1 MLITSLSNDTGA
13 WRLKDRTNP
22 SEMENI
28 NQKVLPI
35 RMPFNKSLQKAFILF
50 CGITILV
57 MCVFYLRRTTSTDD
71 RGRTH
76 IDDRSYL
83 WQNATNPLNNFSS
96 KLAVENMKRH
106 GKKIFIAFNYWEQ
119 LTMGTNNFFDL
130 TALAAYGGRRVV
142 VPLVNDSKFHG
153 LPTEKGIK
161 TLELY
166 YNVSALNRTLRARGH
181 GTLISWKEF
190 QDVCQGKLDVLVR
203 IDYTKLKKSTAYNQ
217 ATRPFFPCNDSHTD
231 TISTDFK
238 VEKTIC
244 MNVFAVDSVEKFENE
259 VVERLPCVGLDQW
272 RGSKRR
278 NRFRAQFQLSPLVTN
293 RLGSLRDAAVFFN
306 PKLLH
311 IARDFIT
318 KHLGPLFVSVHVRA
332 ERILSTFK
340 NITAVVRC
348 LSNLVTQVQSHK
360 KDSKAHMPVFLAAD
374 FADYGSSSKQ
384 VEPARENAESLMKI
398 LAPLKPV
405 IFQPSVYNLT
415 DRGTVAIV
423 EMNILVLGTHLS
435 VAGGGKFQAWI
446 LNQFVNKN
454 NIDQRYKANCR
465 SKMCNYFCYL

>member
-1 MLITSLSNDTGA
+1 MQ
-13 WRLKDRTNP
+13 
-22 SEMENI
+22 NI
-28 NQKVLPI
+28 HQKVLPLWL
-35 RMPFNKSLQKAFILF
+35 PFNKSLRKAFVFL

-57 MCVFYLRRTTSTDD
+57 TGAIYLRRTTDTD
-71 RGRTH
+71 RGNTDIH
-76 IDDRSYL
+76 DRSYL
-83 WQNATNPLNNFSS
+83 WQNTSNALKRFSS
-96 KLAVENMKRH
+96 KVAVEDMQSP

-130 TALAAYGGRRVV
+130 TALAAYGGRQVV

-166 YNVSALNRTLRARGH
+166 YNVSALNRTLRSRGH

-203 IDYTKLKKSTAYNQ
+203 IDYTKLKKSTAHIQ
-217 ATRPFFPCNDSHTD
+217 STRPFFPCNDSGHTD

-238 VEKTIC
+238 VERTVC
-244 MNVFAVDSVEKFENE
+244 MNVFALNSVEKFENE
-259 VVERLPCVGLDQW
+259 VVKRLPCVGLDQW
-272 RGSKRR
+272 RGSKYR
-278 NRFRAQFQLSPLVTN
+278 NRLRAQFQLSPLVTK
-293 RLGSLRDAAVFFN
+293 RLRSLDDAAVFLN

-311 IARDFIT
+311 IAQDFIA
-318 KHLGPLFVSVHVRA
+318 KNLGRLFISVHVRA
-332 ERILSTFK
+332 ERILSAFK
-340 NITAVVRC
+340 NITAVVKC

-360 KDSKAHMPVFLAAD
+360 KDIKAEMPVFLAAD

-384 VEPARENAESLMKI
+384 VKPAQENAESLMKI

-423 EMNILVLGTHLS
+423 EMNILVSGKHLS

-454 NIDQRYKANCR
+454 NLDQRSKANCR
-465 SKMCNYFCYL
+465 SKRCNYFCYL

>member
-1 MLITSLSNDTGA
+1 
-13 WRLKDRTNP
+13 
-22 SEMENI
+22 MENI

-35 RMPFNKSLQKAFILF
+35 WKPFNKSLQKAFVLF

-57 MCVFYLRRTTSTDD
+57 VYVLYLRRTTNTDD
-71 RGRTH
+71 IGSTH

-83 WQNATNPLNNFSS
+83 WQNASNSLNNFSG
-96 KLAVENMKRH
+96 KVAVKNLRSH
-106 GKKIFIAFNYWEQ
+106 GKKIFVAFNYWEQ

-130 TALAAYGGRRVV
+130 TALATYSGRQVV
-142 VPLVNDSKFHG
+142 LPLVNDSKFHG
-153 LPTEKGIK
+153 FPKEKGME
-161 TLELY
+161 TLQLY
-166 YNVSALNRTLRARGH
+166 YNVSALNRTLRSRGH
-181 GTLISWKEF
+181 ATLISWKEF
-190 QDVCQGKLDVLVR
+190 QDVCRGKLDVLVR
-203 IDYTKLKKSTAYNQ
+203 IDYRKLNKATTYNQ
-217 ATRPFFPCNDSHTD
+217 AKRPFFPCNDTHTD

-238 VEKTIC
+238 VENTIC

-259 VVERLPCVGLDQW
+259 VIERRPCVGLDQW
-272 RGSKRR
+272 RGSKHR
-278 NRFRAQFQLSPLVTN
+278 NRFRAQFKLSPLVRN
-293 RLGSLRDAAVFFN
+293 RLNSLRDAAVFFN

-311 IARDFIT
+311 IARDFII
-318 KHLGPLFVSVHVRA
+318 KYLGPLFVSVHVRA

-348 LSNLVTQVQSHK
+348 LSRLVKQVQSRT
-360 KDSKAHMPVFLAAD
+360 KDIKAHMPVFLAAD
-374 FADYGSSSKQ
+374 FANYGSSSKQ
-384 VEPARENAESLMKI
+384 VKPARENAESFMKI

-405 IFQPSVYNLT
+405 TFEPSVYNLT

-454 NIDQRYKANCR
+454 NIDQRSKANCR

>member
-1 MLITSLSNDTGA
+1 
-13 WRLKDRTNP
+13 
-22 SEMENI
+22 MENI

-35 RMPFNKSLQKAFILF
+35 WVPFNKSLQKAFVLL

-57 MCVFYLRRTTSTDD
+57 MFAFYLRRTTDTGDKGSTD
-71 RGRTH
+71 

-83 WQNATNPLNNFSS
+83 RKNATNPLNNISS
-96 KLAVENMKRH
+96 KVAVENIQSH

-130 TALAAYGGRRVV
+130 TALAAYGGRQVV

-153 LPTEKGIK
+153 LPTEKGIE

-166 YNVSALNRTLRARGH
+166 YNVSALNRTLRSRGH
-181 GTLISWKEF
+181 GTLMSWNEF
-190 QDVCQGKLDVLVR
+190 QNVCQGKLDVLVR
-203 IDYTKLKKSTAYNQ
+203 IDYKKLKKSTVHDQ
-217 ATRPFFPCNDSHTD
+217 AIRPYFPCKDSGHTD

-238 VEKTIC
+238 VKETIC
-244 MNVFAVDSVEKFENE
+244 MNVFAVDSVDKFENE
-259 VVERLPCVGLDQW
+259 VIKRLPCVGLDQW
-272 RGSKRR
+272 RGSKHK

-293 RLGSLRDAAVFFN
+293 RLSSLRDAAVFFN

-311 IARDFIT
+311 IAQDFILRN
-318 KHLGPLFVSVHVRA
+318 LGSLFVSVHVRA

-340 NITAVVRC
+340 NITAVVKC
-348 LSNLVTQVQSHK
+348 LSNLVKQVQRHK
-360 KDSKAHMPVFLAAD
+360 QGIKVNMPIFLAAD

-384 VEPARENAESLMKI
+384 VKPARENAESLMKI

-405 IFQPSVYNLT
+405 TFQPSVYNLT

-423 EMNILVLGTHLS
+423 EMNILVSGKHLS
-435 VAGGGKFQAWI
+435 VAGGGKFQIWI

-454 NIDQRYKANCR
+454 NIDQRSKVSCR
-465 SKMCNYFCYL
+465 SEMCNYFCYL

>member
-1 MLITSLSNDTGA
+1 
-13 WRLKDRTNP
+13 
-22 SEMENI
+22 
-28 NQKVLPI
+28 
-35 RMPFNKSLQKAFILF
+35 MPFNKSLQKAFVLF
-50 CGITILV
+50 CGIIILATYAI
-57 MCVFYLRRTTSTDD
+57 YLRRTTNSDD
-71 RGRTH
+71 KETTH

-83 WQNATNPLNNFSS
+83 WQNTANSLNNVSS
-96 KLAVENMKRH
+96 KVAVKSMQRH

-119 LTMGTNNFFDL
+119 LTMGTNNLFDL
-130 TALAAYGGRRVV
+130 TALAAYSGRQVV

-153 LPTEKGIK
+153 LPTEKGME

-166 YNVSALNRTLRARGH
+166 YNVSALNRTLRLRGH

-190 QDVCQGKLDVLVR
+190 KDVCRGKLDVLVR
-203 IDYTKLKKSTAYNQ
+203 IDYTKFKRATGNNQ
-217 ATRPFFPCNDSHTD
+217 AKLPFFPCNDSHTD
-231 TISTDFK
+231 TISTDFTI
-238 VEKTIC
+238 EKTIC
-244 MNVFAVDSVEKFENE
+244 MNVFAVDSIEKFENE
-259 VVERLPCVGLDQW
+259 VIQRRPCVGLDQW
-272 RGSKRR
+272 RGSKHR
-278 NRFRAQFQLSPLVTN
+278 NRFRAQFELSKLVTN
-293 RLGSLRDAAVFFN
+293 RLSSLRDAANFFN

-318 KHLGPLFVSVHVRA
+318 KHLGPLFISVHVRA

-348 LSNLVTQVQSHK
+348 LSNLVTEVQSHK
-360 KDSKAHMPVFLAAD
+360 KDIKTRMPVFLAAD
-374 FADYGSSSKQ
+374 FAHYGSTSNQ
-384 VEPARENAESLMKI
+384 VKPARENAESLMKI

-405 IFQPSVYNLT
+405 IFQPSVYNLS

-454 NIDQRYKANCR
+454 NIVQRSKARCR
-465 SKMCNYFCYL
+465 SQMCNYFCFL